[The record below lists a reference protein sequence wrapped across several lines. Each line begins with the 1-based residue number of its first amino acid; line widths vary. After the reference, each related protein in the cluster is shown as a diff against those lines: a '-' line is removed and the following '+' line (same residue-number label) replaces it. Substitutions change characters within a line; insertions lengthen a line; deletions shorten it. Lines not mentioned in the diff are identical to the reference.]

1 MLIRTINGILTHNN
15 IIKEKIMWCVS
26 KQDAIKIARSYLA
39 ECMNNDVVKVKNFR
53 AY

>member
-1 MLIRTINGILTHNN
+1 MNPYKLDRENN